1 MSFTLH
7 ACINEGMSLT
17 AGFGDVIF
25 TTYDMAFSCSTCR
38 LMRSSPVGHPEFSS
52 EGERDAWGHES
63 FYFALK
69 PIASIGTCS
78 QLQRD
83 CNLDGLPTNL
93 RFKLHQVV

>member
-1 MSFTLH
+1 MSSI
-7 ACINEGMSLT
+7 AV
-17 AGFGDVIF
+17 FGDLIL
-25 TTYDMAFSCSTCR
+25 TTYDMAFSCSTGR
-38 LMRSSPVGHPEFSS
+38 LRRSSPVGQPEFSS

-69 PIASIGTCS
+69 PNASIGTCS
-78 QLQRD
+78 QLRRD